1 VTQHVENI
9 GAMSVQRSRLGSLVQ
24 KMAEMIV
31 KGHRMNVEKR
41 GGL

>member
-1 VTQHVENI
+1 MAQHLENLD
-9 GAMSVQRSRLGSLVQ
+9 AMSVQRSRLGSLVQ

-31 KGHRMNVEKR
+31 KGHRMNMEKR